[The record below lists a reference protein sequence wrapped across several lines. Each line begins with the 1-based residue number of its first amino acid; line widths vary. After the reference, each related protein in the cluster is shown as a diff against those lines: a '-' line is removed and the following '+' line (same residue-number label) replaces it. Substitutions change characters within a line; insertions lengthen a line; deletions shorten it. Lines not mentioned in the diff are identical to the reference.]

1 MTTFRRVACIVL
13 AAASFLAP
21 PAQSTS
27 FSTDQS
33 DLYYIPAESGW
44 GVQLVQRGS
53 VIFATMFVFGADNTA
68 TWYVATLNFVSGS
81 TWTGDLYTGTG
92 PYFGTV
98 PFNPLNVVGRKAGT
112 MTWVAQTLQTGMLS
126 YVADGV
132 AVTKN
137 VIRQTLVVDDYS
149 GTYLGAF
156 HFTVT
161 GCTDPNSNVPSGEI
175 PLFNIVITQTGQSIN
190 LMISFPGFGSMTI
203 SGMLSQSGQFGTVV
217 GTYTDT
223 TGDSGTAIMSALN
236 VQTNAIAGTFS
247 ESSAMEGC
255 QTVGYF
261 AGMRSRP

>member
-1 MTTFRRVACIVL
+1 MTILRRVACVLL

-21 PAQSTS
+21 AAYATS
-27 FSTDQS
+27 FSVDQS

-53 VIFATMFVFGADNTA
+53 VIFATIFVFGADNKT
-68 TWYVATLNFVSGS
+68 TWYVATLNVVSGS

-92 PYFGTV
+92 PYFGV
-98 PFNPLNVVGRKAGT
+98 PFNPANVVGRKAGT
-112 MTWVAQTLQTGMLS
+112 MTWTAQTLGTGTLS

-156 HFTVT
+156 HFTTT
-161 GCTDPNSNVPSGEI
+161 GCMDMSNNASGEI
-175 PLFNIVITQTGQSIN
+175 PLLTITVTQTGPS
-190 LMISFPGFGSMTI
+190 ISFAISFAGIAGITI
-203 SGMLSQSGQFGTVV
+203 SGMLSQTGQFGTVV
-217 GTYTDT
+217 GAYTDT
-223 TGDSGTAIMSALN
+223 TGDSGTASVSALN

-247 ESSAMEGC
+247 QSSAMEGC